1 VKGLHCDP
9 QRKISGKNGKF
20 FAPKVQYRTGS
31 IYRFCRERRRNE
43 LINPTPGQP
52 LRPNFGIVLGGL
64 CLRP

>member
-1 VKGLHCDP
+1 M
-9 QRKISGKNGKF
+9 QNSRKEWEV
-20 FAPKVQYRTGS
+20 FARKVQYRTGS